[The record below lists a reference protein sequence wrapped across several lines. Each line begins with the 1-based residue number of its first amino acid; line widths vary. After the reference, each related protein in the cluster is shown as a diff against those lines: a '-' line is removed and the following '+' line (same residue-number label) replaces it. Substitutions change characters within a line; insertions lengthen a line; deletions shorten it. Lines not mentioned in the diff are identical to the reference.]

1 MTYWVVDKATQLCYN
16 PYIMMKVKGNIMT
29 KVASDR
35 TEFLDKVRFEFGAIR
50 EITRQQAIDVA
61 EKYGLVRPRWI
72 WNDPARRLGR
82 GLYSLPEIGGSVKK
96 VSKPAKVVS
105 AAPVEPAV
113 AVAMVAPS
121 VLSHNAELSLVPEKA
136 SGYVPFGNF
145 PDVRSIIKSRKFY
158 PAYITGLS
166 GNGKT
171 MMVEQVCA
179 TEKRECVR
187 VNITIETDED
197 DLIGGFRLVN
207 GETVWQD
214 GPVITAMSRGAVLLL
229 DEVDL
234 GSNKLMCLQPVL
246 EGKAVYLK
254 KTNRVVHPA
263 PGFNVIATA
272 NTKGKG
278 SDDGRFIGTNVMNEA
293 FLERF
298 SITMEQ
304 EYPSTKVET
313 KILNNVLGASGI
325 EATDFVDKLVT
336 WADVIRKSFYE
347 GALSEIISTRR
358 LVHICEAYSIFG
370 ENKVKAIEL
379 CLNRFDVD
387 TKNAFMELYKKVDET
402 IDPTPVVEQ
411 ATPNVTEEVA
421 F

>member
-1 MTYWVVDKATQLCYN
+1 MSNSRSV
-16 PYIMMKVKGNIMT
+16 
-29 KVASDR
+29 
-35 TEFLDKVRFEFGAIR
+35 FLDKVRFEFGGVR
-50 EITRQQAIDVA
+50 EITRKQADEVA
-61 EKYGLVRPRWI
+61 SKYNIPRAHWLF
-72 WNDPARRLGR
+72 NDPNYRAGR
-82 GLYSLPEIGGSVKK
+82 GLYKLPESAKLVKATK
-96 VSKPAKVVS
+96 SKITQPTFVPK
-105 AAPVEPAV
+105 APVENAV
-113 AVAMVAPS
+113 KVAMVAPS
-121 VLSHNAELSLVPEKA
+121 VVATNAEVSLVPEKA
-136 SGYVPFGNF
+136 SGYVPFGHF
-145 PDVRSIIKSRKFY
+145 ADVRSIIKSRKFY
-158 PAYITGLS
+158 PTYITGLS

-171 MMVEQVCA
+171 MMIEQICDA
-179 TEKRECVR
+179 EKREMVR

-246 EGKAVYLK
+246 EGKSVYLK
-254 KTNRVVHPA
+254 KTNRVVQPSA
-263 PGFNVIATA
+263 GFNVIATA

-304 EYPSTKVET
+304 EYPAAKTES
-313 KILNNVLGASGI
+313 KILNNVLGASGLSNP
-325 EATDFVDKLVT
+325 EFVDKLVT

-358 LVHICEAYSIFG
+358 LVHICEAFAIFNQ
-370 ENKVKAIEL
+370 NKMKAIEL

-387 TKNAFMELYKKVDET
+387 TKNSFLELYKKVDET
-402 IDPTPVVEQ
+402 VDPAPVAEQ
-411 ATPNVTEEVA
+411 ANAEVPDML
-421 F
+421 

>member
-1 MTYWVVDKATQLCYN
+1 M
-16 PYIMMKVKGNIMT
+16 
-29 KVASDR
+29 SSSR
-35 TEFLDKVRFEFGAIR
+35 SEFLDKVRFELGAVRQINR
-50 EITRQQAIDVA
+50 SQIKTICDKYDLPFPTWLRKDPTRQIARGVYAITENCVNETVIVA
-61 EKYGLVRPRWI
+61 PKP
-72 WNDPARRLGR
+72 
-82 GLYSLPEIGGSVKK
+82 VK
-96 VSKPAKVVS
+96 AKTV
-105 AAPVEPAV
+105 AEPAV
-113 AVAMVAPS
+113 KVAMVAPS
-121 VLSHNAELSLVPEKA
+121 VVATDAEVSLVPEKA
-136 SGYVPFGNF
+136 SGYVPFGHFN
-145 PDVRSIIKSRKFY
+145 DVRSIIKSRKFY
-158 PAYITGLS
+158 PTYITGLS

-171 MMVEQVCA
+171 MMIEQICA
-179 TEKRECVR
+179 SEKREMVR

-246 EGKAVYLK
+246 EGKSVYLK
-254 KTNRVVHPA
+254 KTNRVVHPTT
-263 PGFNVIATA
+263 GFNVIATA

-304 EYPSTKVET
+304 EYPASKVES
-313 KILNNVLGASGI
+313 KILSNVLGASGI
-325 EATDFVDKLVT
+325 NNPEFVDKLVT

-358 LVHICEAYSIFG
+358 LVHICEAFSIFNQ
-370 ENKVKAIEL
+370 NKMKAIEL

-387 TKNAFMELYKKVDET
+387 TKNSFLELYKKVDET
-402 IDPTPVVEQ
+402 VEP
-411 ATPNVTEEVA
+411 APEVGA
-421 F
+421 VDAPAESADGSIGYVF